1 LKRSYKQTRHV
12 FYRINH
18 QIFAREMRLLDDTGK
33 QIGVLTKDAALKKS
47 REAGLDLV
55 EIAPKA
61 VPPVVKLI
69 DYNKF
74 LYQLKKKKQEE
85 KKSTSKSETK
95 EMRSG
100 PFIDDHDLDI
110 KIKKVRE
117 FLEDGDKVRFVVRFR
132 GREMGRQDMGRAVLQ
147 KVIERLG
154 ELVKVDREP
163 KMEGRQLVIL
173 LSRASKTSTPKIKV
187 EEEPKSDIRLKA

>member
-1 LKRSYKQTRHV
+1 
-12 FYRINH
+12 
-18 QIFAREMRLLDDTGK
+18 MRLLDDTGK

-154 ELVKVDREP
+154 ELV
-163 KMEGRQLVIL
+163 IL

-187 EEEPKSDIRLKA
+187 EGEKESQGNKVL

>member
-1 LKRSYKQTRHV
+1 MKRSFKQHRQT

-18 QIFAREMRLLDDTGK
+18 QIYAQQMRLLDETGK
-33 QIGVLTKDAALKKS
+33 QIGVVSKDEALKLSEEK
-47 REAGLDLV
+47 ALDLV

-85 KKSTSKSETK
+85 KKKTANTETK

-110 KIKKVRE
+110 KIKRVRE
-117 FLEDGDKVRFVVRFR
+117 FLEDGNKVRFVVRFK
-132 GREMGRQDMGRAVLQ
+132 GREMGRQDMGREVVR

-154 ELVKVDREP
+154 EIVKVDREA

-173 LSRASKTSTPKIKV
+173 LSRAAKNTKNETANGEV
-187 EEEPKSDIRLKA
+187 EK